1 MQQWHQPFSELRAR
15 MTVKACMDPNYKTFK
30 DELEVLPKEQDA
42 FLTELY
48 VWMQECAALPK
59 AEVTSFSVKQ
69 KKYLYIY
76 ILL

>member
-15 MTVKACMDPNYKTFK
+15 MTVKASKDPNYNTFK

-48 VWMQECAALPK
+48 VWMQECDALPK
-59 AEVTSFSVKQ
+59 AEVTSFFC
-69 KKYLYIY
+69 
-76 ILL
+76 